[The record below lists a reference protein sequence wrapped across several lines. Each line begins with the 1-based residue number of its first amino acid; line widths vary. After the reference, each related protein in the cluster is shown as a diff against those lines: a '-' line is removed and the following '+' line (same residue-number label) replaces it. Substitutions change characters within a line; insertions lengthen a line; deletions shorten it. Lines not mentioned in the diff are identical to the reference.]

1 VTIVPRGRALGVTEQ
16 LPVEERYNM
25 SRADLLARLDVMLAG
40 RESEALV
47 MGEITT
53 GAEKDLIEAT
63 RLARR
68 MIARWA
74 MGDLGPV
81 AFDCQD
87 EQPFLG
93 YRMSQRR
100 EYSETT
106 AARIDSEVEQLLSRR
121 QKVVQTLLMGARDR
135 LDALAA
141 RLLKEETMTDVELQA
156 ILGTRPLPETAKS
169 RTEHMTRAD
178 VA

>member
-1 VTIVPRGRALGVTEQ
+1 VRKVTIVPRGRALGVTEQ

-74 MGDLGPV
+74 MGNLGPV
-81 AFDCQD
+81 AFDCHD

-93 YRMSQRR
+93 YRMSQGR

-106 AARIDSEVEQLLSRR
+106 AARIDSEVAQLLAQR
-121 QKVVQTLLMGARDR
+121 QKAVQTLLMGALDR

-141 RLLKEETMTDVELQA
+141 RLLK
-156 ILGTRPLPETAKS
+156 
-169 RTEHMTRAD
+169 
-178 VA
+178 